1 MRGGTGND
9 FHATVPVDERIVRFI
24 GRHHVLTLATSS
36 EGAPYCSNAF
46 YCYDAERNLLIFTSD
61 MATRHAQQMAR
72 NPCVAASVVLETKVV
87 GRVEGLQ
94 LCGKAARA
102 DEAARRAYLKR
113 FPYAV
118 PSFPTR
124 RSSDL
129 GDRAR
134 LYEIHRQHARIRKKT
149 DMEQQIGVIIVAGG
163 GGTRMGGS
171 RPKQFTM
178 LGGLPVLAHTINNF
192 AGALPGAEI
201 VVVLPAAH
209 ADFWKDFAARFDIA
223 AHTVTTGGDERF
235 HSVKNGLKALKR
247 DPELIAV
254 QDGVRPLASHG
265 MIRRAVAAAA
275 EHGTAIPVVEA
286 VDSYRETDGTASRIA
301 DRRRL
306 RIVQTPQVF
315 RADLQRRAYEAEYRP
330 EFTDDAS
337 VVEQAGEAVFLC
349 EGERT
354 NLKITTPEDMVI
366 AEALLAGREKT
377 EESADGENL

>member
-1 MRGGTGND
+1 
-9 FHATVPVDERIVRFI
+9 
-24 GRHHVLTLATSS
+24 
-36 EGAPYCSNAF
+36 
-46 YCYDAERNLLIFTSD
+46 
-61 MATRHAQQMAR
+61 
-72 NPCVAASVVLETKVV
+72 
-87 GRVEGLQ
+87 
-94 LCGKAARA
+94 
-102 DEAARRAYLKR
+102 
-113 FPYAV
+113 
-118 PSFPTR
+118 
-124 RSSDL
+124 
-129 GDRAR
+129 
-134 LYEIHRQHARIRKKT
+134 
-149 DMEQQIGVIIVAGG
+149 MEQQIGVIIVAGG

-171 RPKQFTM
+171 RPKQFMM

-201 VVVLPAAH
+201 VVVLPAEH

-254 QDGVRPLASHG
+254 QD
-265 MIRRAVAAAA
+265 AAAA
-275 EHGTAIPVVEA
+275 EYGTAIPVVEA

-315 RADLQRRAYEAEYRP
+315 RADILRRAYEAEYRP